1 MLPLKTEVGKYYAY
15 VLLTKLD
22 ALDLKKSRLLR
33 SRDDATAFDIEYYAF
48 NKSKLPDAA
57 IFRVREHPRKY
68 LVTDSFKAR
77 AEQAGLNGLNFIQV
91 WPLPEGSD

>member
-57 IFRVREHPRKY
+57 IFRVREHPRKD